1 MKLPTLLFA
10 ALMTMTSLLAAQTP
24 SQALKTLIDSE
35 WERGLVESPETATQF
50 GDLRFNDRWTDLS
63 LAAIAQRQAADRS
76 ALAALRTIDRSQLSA
91 AEQLN
96 RDTLEWQLNLAVQR
110 QRFREHLQP
119 ISHQGGVQTADGI
132 IQTAPFR
139 SLVHHQHYLARLQAL
154 PQVIEQTIALMQ
166 EGLKAGLTPP
176 RVLMERVP
184 AQIAK
189 QIVTDPTQSPLYAPF
204 LRMPELI
211 TPDQQ
216 QTLRSQA
223 QAALRD
229 KVVPAYQ
236 RLQAV
241 FNTEYLPK
249 TRSSIAAASLPD
261 GAAYYDMLSRSFTTT
276 ELAARAIHDIGLA
289 EVARLLK
296 RMQEVQQQTGFKGTL
311 AQFFEHLRSD
321 PKFFKRT
328 PEELLAA
335 YQVVAKRIDPELVK
349 ISKLIPR
356 QPYGV
361 RAIPDTIAPN
371 STTAYYQPGA
381 LDGSRAG
388 FHYVN
393 LYQPGSRPTWE
404 MMALSLHE
412 AVPGHHFQF
421 ARALELPDMPLF
433 RRTAYFV
440 AYSEGWALYAEQLGY
455 DMGLYDDPY
464 ERFGQLTY
472 EMWRAVRLVVDTGMH
487 AFGWSRQQ
495 AIDYFKAHTA
505 KTDLDITNEVDRYIG
520 WPGQA
525 LAYKIGQMKISE
537 LRARAQSALAD
548 KFDLR
553 DFNDAVLATGSV
565 PLAALERHIDS
576 WIAAQNKR

>member
-1 MKLPTLLFA
+1 
-10 ALMTMTSLLAAQTP
+10 
-24 SQALKTLIDSE
+24 
-35 WERGLVESPETATQF
+35 
-50 GDLRFNDRWTDLS
+50 
-63 LAAIAQRQAADRS
+63 
-76 ALAALRTIDRSQLSA
+76 
-91 AEQLN
+91 
-96 RDTLEWQLNLAVQR
+96 
-110 QRFREHLQP
+110 
-119 ISHQGGVQTADGI
+119 VQTADGI

-139 SLVHHQHYLARLQAL
+139 TLAHHQQYLARLQAL

-166 EGLKAGLTPP
+166 DGLKAGLTPP

-204 LRMPELI
+204 LRMPESI
-211 TPDQQ
+211 APDQQ
-216 QTLRSQA
+216 QTLRGQA
-223 QAALRD
+223 QAALRE

-241 FNTEYLPK
+241 FNAEYLPK
-249 TRSSIAAASLPD
+249 TRTSIAASSLPD

-276 ELAARAIHDIGLA
+276 ELGARAIHDIGLA

-296 RMQEVQQQTGFKGTL
+296 RMQAVQQQAGFKDTM
-311 AQFFEHLRSD
+311 AQFFEHLRTD
-321 PKFFKRT
+321 PRFFKRT

-381 LDGSRAG
+381 IDGSRAG

-440 AYSEGWALYAEQLGY
+440 AYSEGWALYAATTWVCTTTPSSVLASSPTKCGV
-455 DMGLYDDPY
+455 P
-464 ERFGQLTY
+464 FAWWWTP
-472 EMWRAVRLVVDTGMH
+472 
-487 AFGWSRQQ
+487 AFMLLAGAANRPSTTSKPTPPKPIWTSPT
-495 AIDYFKAHTA
+495 KSTA
-505 KTDLDITNEVDRYIG
+505 TSVG
-520 WPGQA
+520 
-525 LAYKIGQMKISE
+525 
-537 LRARAQSALAD
+537 RARPWPTRS
-548 KFDLR
+548 
-553 DFNDAVLATGSV
+553 GS
-565 PLAALERHIDS
+565 
-576 WIAAQNKR
+576 